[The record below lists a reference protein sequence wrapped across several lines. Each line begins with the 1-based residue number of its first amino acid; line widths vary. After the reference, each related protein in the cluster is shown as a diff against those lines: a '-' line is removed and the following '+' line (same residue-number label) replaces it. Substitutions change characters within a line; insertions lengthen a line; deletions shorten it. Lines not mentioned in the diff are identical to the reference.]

1 MYDINEISRH
11 LVWDSLHRQMNA
23 PALIDYQLSTNNLPI
38 ILLLVLI
45 FVFFVSKLNVQKII
59 TDGLRLILSTHD

>member
-1 MYDINEISRH
+1 MTYMKSLVRH

-23 PALIDYQLSTNNLPI
+23 PALIDYQLSTNYLPI

-45 FVFFVSKLNVQKII
+45 FVFYVSKLNAKV
-59 TDGLRLILSTHD
+59 DNN